1 MPKEAIQREDYGEG
15 IIELLVTLG
24 TASFSREGEH
34 SQARNCHSSGPFH
47 MGIKLRMFKQ

>member
-1 MPKEAIQREDYGEG
+1 MPKEAIQREGYGRGVTEQ
-15 IIELLVTLG
+15 LATLG